1 MKTLGEKLK
10 ALRLQKGWSQEDIAY
25 ELNMSLPGYSKI
37 ERNITDINLS
47 RLSQIAQ
54 LYKMSIIEIL
64 CYGEKENTDLR
75 NYKKLLQEKDKEI
88 IKLQRKIIDLLERN
102 NRS

>member
-47 RLSQIAQ
+47 RLAQIAQ
-54 LYKMSIIEIL
+54 LYKMSVIEVL
-64 CYGEKENTDLR
+64 CYGEKENTDLK
-75 NYKKLLQEKDKEI
+75 NYQKLLLEKDKEI
-88 IKLQRKIIDLLERN
+88 MKLQRKIIDLLERN